1 MEWLDSHSG
10 SVIALANFVLV
21 AVTAYY
27 AWTTAALVRE
37 THTNLQAAARATLQ
51 ERMDRISEIC
61 IRQPGLFEMLSD
73 PNSTGDEEDAR
84 FHLANMFLGVLEEAY
99 IQHSI
104 EHSMSEN
111 DWSAWV
117 ATAEVFLPRSFVA
130 RYWRRVHPTFEPG
143 FQRFVDESIAR
154 SAAS

>member
-61 IRQPGLFEMLSD
+61 IREPTLFAALDDDSA
-73 PNSTGDEEDAR
+73 SGEEQDAR
-84 FHLANMFLGVLEEAY
+84 FFITNMFLGVLEEAHM
-99 IQHSI
+99 QFRLDRT
-104 EHSMSEN
+104 MTAD
-111 DWSAWV
+111 DWSAWE
-117 ATAEVFLPRSFVA
+117 ATADSFLPKPYVA
-130 RYWRRVHPTFEPG
+130 RYWQRAARAFEPS
-143 FQRFVDESIAR
+143 FQRFVNSRINAP
-154 SAAS
+154 